1 LSDYVPLVIVVSG
14 PSGAGKSTI
23 LQRVL
28 LEVPRLRFS
37 VSHTTRPPRPGP
49 PPEREGVDYHFVSR
63 DEFQRLKTGEKFL
76 EWAEVHG
83 QCYGTARSEYDRAAE
98 EGVDLL
104 LDLDVQGAHSV
115 RKTLPDAVSIFILP
129 PSYEHLE
136 RRLRSRGPAD
146 EATYARR
153 LQVAAEELRMFPE
166 YDYAIINDDLD
177 ESVESLKAII
187 RAARSRTSR
196 VEPAA
201 RKILNTFDSGKKEN

>member
-1 LSDYVPLVIVVSG
+1 LSDYLPLVIVVSG

-37 VSHTTRPPRPGP
+37 VSHTTRPPRPG
-49 PPEREGVDYHFVSR
+49 ERETVDYYFVSR
-63 DEFQRLKTGEKFL
+63 DEFQRLATGEKFL

-98 EGVDLL
+98 GGVDLL
-104 LDLDVQGAHSV
+104 LDLDVQGAQSV
-115 RKTLPDAVSIFILP
+115 RRKFPDAVSIFILP

-153 LQVAAEELRMFPE
+153 LKVAGEELRMFPE

-187 RAARSRTSR
+187 RAGRSRTSR

-201 RKILNTFDSGKKEN
+201 RKILNTFDSDEKEN

>member
-1 LSDYVPLVIVVSG
+1 MSSYLPIVIVVSG

-23 LQRVL
+23 LQRAL
-28 LEVPRLRFS
+28 AEVPSLRFS

-49 PPEREGVDYHFVSR
+49 PPEREGVDYHFVAPEEFLR
-63 DEFQRLKTGEKFL
+63 LAMDEQFL

-83 QCYGTARSEYDRAAE
+83 QKYGTARSEYARAAADR
-98 EGVDLL
+98 VDLL
-104 LDLDVQGAHSV
+104 LDLDVQGAEKIRS
-115 RKTLPDAVSIFILP
+115 RFLDAVSVFILP
-129 PSYEHLE
+129 PSYEQLE

-153 LQVAAEELRMFPE
+153 LQVAREEMQLFPK

-187 RAARSRTSR
+187 RAARSRTGR
-196 VEPAA
+196 IEPAA
-201 RKILNTFDSGKKEN
+201 RKILSTFQR

>member
-1 LSDYVPLVIVVSG
+1 MVFVVSG

-23 LQRVL
+23 LLRTL
-28 LEVPRLRFS
+28 AEVANLRFS

-49 PPEREGVDYHFVSR
+49 PPEREGVEYHFVSR
-63 DEFQRLKTGEKFL
+63 EEFLRLAMEEKFL

-83 QCYGTARSEYDRAAE
+83 HCYGTARSEYARAAE

-104 LDLDVQGAHSV
+104 LDLDVQGAEKIRANFV
-115 RKTLPDAVSIFILP
+115 DAVSVFILP
-129 PSYEHLE
+129 PSYEDLE

-153 LQVAAEELRMFPE
+153 LQVAREEMQLFPK

-177 ESVESLKAII
+177 DSVESLKAII
-187 RAARSRTSR
+187 RAARNRSGRI
-196 VEPAA
+196 EPAA
-201 RKILNTFDSGKKEN
+201 RKILSTFQR

>member
-1 LSDYVPLVIVVSG
+1 MSDYVPLVIVVSG

-28 LEVPRLRFS
+28 LEVPRLLFS
-37 VSHTTRPPRPGP
+37 VSHTTRPPRPG
-49 PPEREGVDYHFVSR
+49 EREGSDYHYVSR
-63 DEFQRLKTGEKFL
+63 DEFQRLKAGEKFL
-76 EWAEVHG
+76 EWATVHG
-83 QCYGTARSEYDRAAE
+83 DCYGTARSEYDRAAE

-104 LDLDVQGAHSV
+104 LDLDVQGAQSV
-115 RKTLPDAVSIFILP
+115 RKTFPDAVAIFILP

-201 RKILNTFDSGKKEN
+201 RKILSTFDSGEKETK

>member
-1 LSDYVPLVIVVSG
+1 MSDYVPLVIVVSG

-28 LEVPRLRFS
+28 LEVPRLLFS
-37 VSHTTRPPRPGP
+37 VSHTTRPPRPG
-49 PPEREGVDYHFVSR
+49 EREAVDYHFVSR
-63 DEFQRLKTGEKFL
+63 DEFQRLKAGEKFL

-83 QCYGTARSEYDRAAE
+83 QCYGTARSEYARAAE
-98 EGVDLL
+98 DGVDLL
-104 LDLDVQGAHSV
+104 LDLDVQGAQSV
-115 RKTLPDAVSIFILP
+115 RKTFLDAVAIFILP

-201 RKILNTFDSGKKEN
+201 RKILSTFDSGEKETK

>member
-49 PPEREGVDYHFVSR
+49 PSEREGVDYYFVSR
-63 DEFQRLKTGEKFL
+63 DEFQRLATGEKFL

-83 QCYGTARSEYDRAAE
+83 QCYGTAGSEYDRAAE
-98 EGVDLL
+98 GGVDLL
-104 LDLDVQGAHSV
+104 LDLNVQGAQSV
-115 RKTLPDAVSIFILP
+115 RKKFPDAVSIFILP

-153 LQVAAEELRMFPE
+153 LQVAGEELRMFPE

-187 RAARSRTSR
+187 RAGRSRTSR

-201 RKILNTFDSGKKEN
+201 RKILNTFDSGEKEN

>member
-28 LEVPRLRFS
+28 LEVPRLLFS
-37 VSHTTRPPRPGP
+37 VSHTTRPPRPG
-49 PPEREGVDYHFVSR
+49 EREGSDYHYVSR
-63 DEFQRLKTGEKFL
+63 DEFQRLATGEKFL

-104 LDLDVQGAHSV
+104 LDLDVQGAQSV
-115 RKTLPDAVSIFILP
+115 RKRFPDAVAIFILP

-201 RKILNTFDSGKKEN
+201 RKILSTFDSGEKEIK